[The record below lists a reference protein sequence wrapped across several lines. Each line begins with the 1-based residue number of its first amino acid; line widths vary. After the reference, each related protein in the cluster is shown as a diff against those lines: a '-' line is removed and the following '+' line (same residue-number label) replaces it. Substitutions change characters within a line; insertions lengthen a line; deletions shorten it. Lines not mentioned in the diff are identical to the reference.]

1 MEISYRK
8 LTVRELD
15 IFIKM
20 RIDQLREEGSKEESD
35 LEPAL
40 RDYYTRHMADG
51 TFISW
56 IALDNEEIVGTS
68 EEIKNVAMK
77 ELHLSIVSPEK
88 SVFDGDVKIV
98 TLPGTIGSFSILPGH
113 APIVSSLKAGT
124 LSYTTLDGEEHTLDI
139 QGGFVEL
146 SDGTVSAC
154 VS

>member
-1 MEISYRK
+1 
-8 LTVRELD
+8 
-15 IFIKM
+15 
-20 RIDQLREEGSKEESD
+20 
-35 LEPAL
+35 
-40 RDYYTRHMADG
+40 
-51 TFISW
+51 
-56 IALDNEEIVGTS
+56 
-68 EEIKNVAMK
+68 MK

-98 TLPGTIGSFSILPGH
+98 TL
-113 APIVSSLKAGT
+113 PIVSSLKAGT

>member
-1 MEISYRK
+1 
-8 LTVRELD
+8 
-15 IFIKM
+15 
-20 RIDQLREEGSKEESD
+20 
-35 LEPAL
+35 
-40 RDYYTRHMADG
+40 
-51 TFISW
+51 
-56 IALDNEEIVGTS
+56 
-68 EEIKNVAMK
+68 MK

-146 SDGTVSAC
+146 SDGTGSAL
-154 VS
+154 SLIHI